1 MFDLDQLRREKWHLD
16 GRAIRTLDEARE
28 FIESVGFCLMYP
40 HKPPVLAPTF
50 IGAWKG
56 SAERLPMWQQAFAD
70 PRAHEVTD
78 LMVRLLRARGAYEAN
93 PFEENNAL
101 LVAASVF
108 SYFYALVGERN
119 PRQAPKPGP
128 RSEYSQLAR
137 DAYDI
142 IRSHGPISRQ
152 KLQEELGGSISF
164 SALDHALGE
173 LWSRL
178 RITRVDY
185 KLSEGASWDVL
196 FRWSPEVVREGIGL
210 SVAEALS
217 ALVSKYLGCVIAADQ
232 QEVETFFGNFVP
244 RSRVREAINALLAAR
259 ELSFV
264 HVGTRS
270 LLQITPAKVEPTI
283 SVRPPRLQ
291 PVKR

>member
-1 MFDLDQLRREKWHLD
+1 MFDIDQLRREKWRLD
-16 GRAIRTLDEARE
+16 GRAIHTLEDSRE

-50 IGAWKG
+50 IGACTG
-56 SAERLPMWQQAFAD
+56 SGEHLPTWQHAFAD
-70 PRAHEVTD
+70 PRAREANE
-78 LMVRLLRARGAYEAN
+78 LMVRLLRERAAYEAN
-93 PFEENNAL
+93 PFDENNGF
-101 LVAASVF
+101 LVAASIF
-108 SYFYALVGERN
+108 PFFYALVGERN
-119 PRQAPKPGP
+119 PKLAPKAGP

-142 IRSHGPISRQ
+142 IRDHGPLSRK
-152 KLQEELGGSISF
+152 KLQEQLGGSISF

-173 LWSRL
+173 LWAKL

-185 KLSEGASWDVL
+185 NANEGASWDVL
-196 FRWSPEVVREGIGL
+196 FRWSPDAVREGIGL

-217 ALVSKYLGCVIAADQ
+217 ALLTKYLDCVIAADQ

-244 RSRVREAINALLAAR
+244 RSRVRQSINALLAAR

-270 LLQITPAKVEPTI
+270 LLQITPAKVEPVVAPREQR
-283 SVRPPRLQ
+283 VRR
-291 PVKR
+291 